1 MPDLEGM
8 VDFGSN
14 SFWSLLLAVAIIGIS
29 FLVARW
35 VRRLLRRRL
44 RQFEGVDEYAGAI
57 LGRFAGWGVVLIGII
72 LALTVLGVDMTAV
85 ALIIALIV
93 VLVALASRSLVENWS
108 AGLLLQL
115 RTPFHLGDRIETQDY
130 VGYVEEINVRSV
142 VMRTGDGQVVH
153 VPNKD
158 VLENVIVNRTGHEG
172 RRRSSIVVGVGYEID
187 LDSAESVLIEAA
199 ASVSGVYSDPA
210 PSAWVSALGDAG
222 VSLELRFW
230 HDHSARHQV
239 RSAVAHSALAR
250 MADADVE
257 PFPPD
262 PVVLS
267 GSVETSTAA

>member
-85 ALIIALIV
+85 ALIIVLIV

-108 AGLLLQL
+108 AGLLLQYEPHFISAIGS
-115 RTPFHLGDRIETQDY
+115 RPRIT
-130 VGYVEEINVRSV
+130 SA
-142 VMRTGDGQVVH
+142 T
-153 VPNKD
+153 
-158 VLENVIVNRTGHEG
+158 L
-172 RRRSSIVVGVGYEID
+172 RRSMC
-187 LDSAESVLIEAA
+187 
-199 ASVSGVYSDPA
+199 
-210 PSAWVSALGDAG
+210 
-222 VSLELRFW
+222 
-230 HDHSARHQV
+230 ARW
-239 RSAVAHSALAR
+239 
-250 MADADVE
+250 
-257 PFPPD
+257 
-262 PVVLS
+262 
-267 GSVETSTAA
+267 